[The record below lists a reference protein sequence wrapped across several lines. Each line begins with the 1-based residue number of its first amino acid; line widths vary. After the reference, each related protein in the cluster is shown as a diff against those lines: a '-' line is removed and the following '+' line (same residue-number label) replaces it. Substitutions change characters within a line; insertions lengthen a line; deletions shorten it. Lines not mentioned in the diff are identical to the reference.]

1 MDNSSRRFIDEF
13 KFTASRSSGAGGQ
26 NVNKV
31 NTKVELRFCLRSSKW
46 LSSQEKELVAR
57 KLANKI
63 NDAGEIVLVSQQQR
77 TQFKNKEAAIERFSK
92 LIEQALKPER
102 KRYRTKP
109 TKASKER
116 RLQSKQKQAIKKI
129 NRRLVEE

>member
-1 MDNSSRRFIDEF
+1 MNSRSRRFIDEF

-31 NTKVELRFCLRSSKW
+31 NTKVELRFCLNSSKY
-46 LSSQEKELVAR
+46 LSFQEKELVAR

-77 TQFKNKEAAIERFSK
+77 TQFKNKEAAIERFFK

-102 KRYRTKP
+102 KRYKTKP

-116 RLQSKQKQAIKKI
+116 RLQSKQKQAVKKI

>member
-31 NTKVELRFCLRSSKW
+31 NTKVELRFCLRSSKC
-46 LSSQEKELVAR
+46 LSSQEKELVTR

-77 TQFKNKEAAIERFSK
+77 TQFKNKEAAIERFFK

-116 RLQSKQKQAIKKI
+116 RLQSKQKQATKKI